1 MEMKIMRHKLA
12 KKRITKML
20 DEDNL
25 TTGQIKEKLINA
37 KTATGRPSVKG
48 ILTNNQLQMVL
59 SQNYRKVSFC
69 SKTRQV
75 IWGNK

>member
-1 MEMKIMRHKLA
+1 MKIMKHKLA
-12 KKRITKML
+12 RKRITKML

-37 KTATGRPSVKG
+37 KTAKGRPSTKG
-48 ILTNNQLQMVL
+48 VLTSNQLQMVL

>member
-1 MEMKIMRHKLA
+1 
-12 KKRITKML
+12 ML

>member
-1 MEMKIMRHKLA
+1 MRHKLA